1 MIDFLN
7 DLSGA
12 ELVLLSSA
20 IAIFISDS
28 LDNDDI
34 NTLGYNN
41 DQNDGHNKFEMLLY
55 KIHVVIHCGLYP
67 LKNGVWR
74 PPSSFVRT
82 YTSDVNFVCGFIVP
96 GFANTWPLSM

>member
-1 MIDFLN
+1 MRFLIDFLN

-34 NTLGYNN
+34 NTLG
-41 DQNDGHNKFEMLLY
+41 
-55 KIHVVIHCGLYP
+55 
-67 LKNGVWR
+67 
-74 PPSSFVRT
+74 
-82 YTSDVNFVCGFIVP
+82 NFLSALGDNLSTIAS
-96 GFANTWPLSM
+96 ANED

>member
-34 NTLGYNN
+34 NTLG
-41 DQNDGHNKFEMLLY
+41 
-55 KIHVVIHCGLYP
+55 
-67 LKNGVWR
+67 
-74 PPSSFVRT
+74 
-82 YTSDVNFVCGFIVP
+82 NFLSALGDNLSTIAS
-96 GFANTWPLSM
+96 ANED